1 MLIVQKYGGTS
12 VGSVER
18 IKAVARRVADT
29 VGKGH
34 RCVVVVSAMGDTTD
48 QLVEMARQITARPS
62 GREMDMLLTT
72 GEQVSIALLSMALQE
87 LGQRTTSFTGWQAGI
102 RTEAVHGKAR
112 IEAINTE
119 KIMKALDDGQIVIVA
134 GFQGVT
140 EAGEITTL
148 GRGGSD
154 TTAVALAAALQA
166 DLCEIYTDVT
176 GVFTTDPRVVPGAR
190 KLPSVSYDE
199 MLELAILGAGVL
211 HPRAVEC
218 AKLYRV
224 KLVVRSSFTDEEGTM
239 IQEVSDME
247 KALVVTGIAFDDEV
261 VKVQVDGL
269 PNRVDVMAQLFTL
282 LAQERINVDV
292 IVQSQR
298 GEDEINL
305 AFSITEE
312 DHVHA
317 EEVLKAHQEQLG
329 FSKAS
334 FESGLAKVSIVG
346 AGMMTNPGVA
356 AMCFRYLSE
365 AGIPI
370 KMVTTSEIKVSC
382 VIPRE
387 SMETAVKRLHEAF
400 GLESGSCAS

>member
-18 IKAVARRVADT
+18 IKAVAERIGRTVAQ
-29 VGKGH
+29 GH

-48 QLVEMARQITARPS
+48 NLIDLARQITSRPS
-62 GREMDMLLTT
+62 QREMDMLLTT
-72 GEQVSIALLSMALQE
+72 GEQVSIALLSMALHE
-87 LGQRTTSFTGWQAGI
+87 RGHDAVSMTGWQAGI

-112 IEAINTE
+112 IEGVDTE
-119 KIMKALDDGQIVIVA
+119 KIFRLLDEGKIVIVA

-140 EAGEITTL
+140 TAGEITTL

-154 TTAVALAAALQA
+154 TTAVALAAALKA

-176 GVFTTDPRVVPGAR
+176 GVFTTDPRIVPAAR
-190 KLPSVSYDE
+190 KLPVISYDE
-199 MLELAILGAGVL
+199 MLEMAILGAGVL
-211 HPRAVEC
+211 HPRSVEC
-218 AKLYRV
+218 AKLYGV
-224 KLVVRSSFTDEEGTM
+224 KLVVRSSFNDEEGT
-239 IQEVSDME
+239 IVQEVSAME
-247 KALVVTGIAFDDEV
+247 KPLVVTGVVFDDDV

-269 PNRVDVMAQLFTL
+269 PSNSNALARLFTL
-282 LAQERINVDV
+282 LADERINVDV

-298 GEDEINL
+298 SEDEINL
-305 AFSITEE
+305 AFSIAEE
-312 DHVHA
+312 DRLKA
-317 EEVLKAHQEQLG
+317 EETLQAHQQGLG
-329 FSKAS
+329 FRSAT
-334 FESGLAKVSIVG
+334 FEAGLAKVSIVG

-387 SMETAVKRLHEAF
+387 RMEEAVRRLHEGF
-400 GLESGSCAS
+400 GLDAEAPAS